1 MKKILMTLGV
11 ALAATGF
18 AASAQSAQCPRQTSC
33 NPACETPAACG
44 RAVCAGAPCDAA
56 PCVGAPCGNPYDE
69 MFAGLNLTDA
79 QKQQLQT
86 IRQQQR
92 AARRANDS
100 VSRVQRRQKKL
111 DYLHAVKTVLT
122 PEQYNTF
129 LENMVV
135 SGGARN
141 GRHKMQARRPGQRQ
155 LSLRDGVCRDKAKA
169 DKAVRAD
176 SRKDNKAKKDKK

>member
-1 MKKILMTLGV
+1 MTLGV

-92 AARRANDS
+92 AARRADDS
-100 VSRVQRRQKKL
+100 VSRAQRRQKKL
-111 DYLHAVKTVLT
+111 DYLHAVKAVLT
-122 PEQYNTF
+122 PEQYNTL

-135 SGGARN
+135 SGAPR
-141 GRHKMQARRPGQRQ
+141 QARHRMHAQRPGQCQ
-155 LSLRDGVCRDKAKA
+155 FALRDGVRRDKAKA

-176 SRKDNKAKKDKK
+176 SRKDNKTKKDKK